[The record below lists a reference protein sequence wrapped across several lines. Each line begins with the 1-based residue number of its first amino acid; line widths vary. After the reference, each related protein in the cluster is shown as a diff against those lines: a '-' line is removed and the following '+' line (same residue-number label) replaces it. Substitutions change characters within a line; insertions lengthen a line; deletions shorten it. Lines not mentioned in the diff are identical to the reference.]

1 MNGDTLEAE
10 YIEGVDYE
18 EQPYDDECHYEGDPT
33 QELEPSV
40 ATGDLG
46 RPGRLT
52 GCGCRL
58 AWPTL
63 DALCMFTHA
72 SAWFTRH
79 SRAQWC
85 GVVWVW
91 CALMCVSLAVRVCSG
106 AGSGCGCGCF
116 AAQVSQ
122 VCDIEFDFP
131 YSSLGAPPFWLHLF
145 F

>member
-63 DALCMFTHA
+63 GAMCMFTHA
-72 SAWFTRH
+72 SAWFMRH

-85 GVVWVW
+85 GVVW
-91 CALMCVSLAVRVCSG
+91 
-106 AGSGCGCGCF
+106 CG
-116 AAQVSQ
+116 V
-122 VCDIEFDFP
+122 
-131 YSSLGAPPFWLHLF
+131 L
-145 F
+145 

>member
-1 MNGDTLEAE
+1 MNGDTLEADS
-10 YIEGVDYE
+10 IEGVDYE
-18 EQPYDDECHYEGDPT
+18 APPYYDESQYEGDPT

-46 RPGRLT
+46 RPARLT

-85 GVVWVW
+85 GVGVVWHP
-91 CALMCVSLAVRVCSG
+91 
-106 AGSGCGCGCF
+106 CG
-116 AAQVSQ
+116 V
-122 VCDIEFDFP
+122 
-131 YSSLGAPPFWLHLF
+131 L
-145 F
+145 